1 MKRFF
6 TLLLA
11 ALLLLTLASC
21 GRRIDGGM
29 TPGEGDPTT
38 DQGNN
43 NIPGN
48 NNTDNN
54 DTNEQNTMTHQNSH
68 ELLATLWTARAED
81 DRFPI
86 MGGDYDNVVENAPGA
101 FDLTHAEAAANI
113 DSLLSFPSE
122 EIAKIDN
129 AASIIH
135 SMNANIFTCGAY
147 HVTNAEDTAALA
159 ERVKNHI
166 LTKQFLCG
174 SPERLIILHLPDNYL
189 MVLYG
194 NADAVAGFADHTK
207 VLITD
212 TTTLVD
218 QTLTS

>member
-11 ALLLLTLASC
+11 ALLLLSLASC
-21 GRRIDGGM
+21 GRRTDGI
-29 TPGEGDPTT
+29 TPGEGNPTA
-38 DQGNN
+38 DQGHN
-43 NIPGN
+43 NI
-48 NNTDNN
+48 DNN
-54 DTNEQNTMTHQNSH
+54 HDNTNEQSAMTHQNSH
-68 ELLATLWTARAED
+68 ELLAALWTARAED

-86 MGGDYDNVVENAPGA
+86 MGGDYDNVIENAPGA

-122 EIAKIDN
+122 EIGKIDN

-147 HVTNAEDTAALA
+147 HVTSAEDTTALA
-159 ERVKNHI
+159 ERVKNHV

-194 NADAVAGFADHTK
+194 TSDAVAGFADHTK
-207 VLITD
+207 ALIAD